1 VSRLVGAPPGY
12 VGYEEGGMLTE
23 KVRRKPYSVIL
34 FDEVEKAHPDVF
46 NLLLQALDEGQMTD
60 SLGRKIDFRNTVIIM
75 TSNIGS
81 RQLKDFGTGVG
92 FGTQNKETNR
102 DKESKQ
108 VIETQLRKFF
118 SPEFLNRIDDVIVFN
133 SLAKEEIIQI
143 LDIRM
148 KKVLKRI
155 AEIGYHVELTETAKS
170 FLADKGFDPDFG
182 ARPLQRALQK
192 YMEEPLAEQVLQG
205 NLKEGAYLKVDH
217 AEGAD
222 ELLITVAARTLEAGS
237 DKKLLNAAAET
248 SDAGQDAVDAPKPKR
263 GRASKKDTGT
273 AD

>member
-1 VSRLVGAPPGY
+1 
-12 VGYEEGGMLTE
+12 
-23 KVRRKPYSVIL
+23 
-34 FDEVEKAHPDVF
+34 
-46 NLLLQALDEGQMTD
+46 
-60 SLGRKIDFRNTVIIM
+60 M

-92 FGTQNKETNR
+92 FGTMNKEASR
-102 DKESKQ
+102 EKDAKQ

-155 AEIGYHVELTETAKS
+155 ADIGYHVELTDTAKS
-170 FLADKGFDPDFG
+170 FLAEKGFDPDFG

-205 NLKEGAYLKVDH
+205 NLKEGSYLKVDH

-222 ELLITVAARTLEAGS
+222 ELLITVASKQLDATESEIIAIAEASETKTLGS
-237 DKKLLNAAAET
+237 GET
-248 SDAGQDAVDAPKPKR
+248 ETAKPKR
-263 GRASKKDTGT
+263 GRSSKKDN
-273 AD
+273 DEK